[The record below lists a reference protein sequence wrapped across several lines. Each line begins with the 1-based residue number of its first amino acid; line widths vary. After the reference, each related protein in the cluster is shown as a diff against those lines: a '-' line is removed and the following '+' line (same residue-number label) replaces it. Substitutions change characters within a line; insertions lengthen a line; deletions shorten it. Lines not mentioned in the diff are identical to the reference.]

1 MSNKE
6 KILSQ
11 LKNKLVVSVQPVDH
25 GVLDNPEIVSLL
37 SQAAVNGGAGGIR
50 IEGVKKLECSR
61 PHLKVPVIGIVKYD
75 LDDSPVRITPFLE
88 DVENLA
94 KAGADII
101 AFDGTDRKRPVSR
114 EELVKAIHSHGC
126 LAMADCS
133 TPEDGD
139 YCASLGCEIIGTTLS
154 GYTGG
159 PIPEQADFALIEYF
173 ASKGYF
179 VMGEGRLN
187 TPDDVKKAIYSGA
200 SCVTVGTVLTRLEV
214 MTEKF
219 ANAVATSKKEL

>member
-1 MSNKE
+1 MKEVLNK
-6 KILSQ
+6 
-11 LKNKLVVSVQPVDH
+11 LKGNLVVSVQPVDN
-25 GVLDNPEIVSLL
+25 GVLDKPEIVSLL
-37 SQAAVNGGAGGIR
+37 SQAAVNGGAAGIR
-50 IEGVKKLECSR
+50 IEGVDNLLESR
-61 PHLKVPVIGIVKYD
+61 RHLKVPVIGIVKYD

-88 DVENLA
+88 DVERLA

-101 AFDGTDRKRPVSR
+101 AFDGTDRTRPVSR
-114 EELVKAIHSHGC
+114 EELVKAIHSYGC

-133 TPEDGD
+133 SKEDGD
-139 YCASLGCEIIGTTLS
+139 YCHSLGCDIIGTTLS

-159 PIPEQADFALIEYF
+159 PVPEEADFDLISYF
-173 ASKGYF
+173 AEKGYF

-187 TPDDVKKAIYSGA
+187 TFKDVKKAILSGA

-219 ANAVATSKKEL
+219 VQATKVQ